1 MDRRGCTLALRSSS
15 DGYPT
20 AEREQRVEGAERLI
34 AVRSELYG
42 GGAGGVGSAAPA
54 LSKPVALE
62 RGR

>member
-34 AVRSELYG
+34 AAIGTV
-42 GGAGGVGSAAPA
+42 AAV
-54 LSKPVALE
+54 PVVLVP
-62 RGR
+62 RPPR